1 MTPAFMSEAVRLAC
15 ETMRAGKG
23 GPFGAVI
30 VRAGEVVGRGANQVL
45 GTHDPTAHAEVQAIR
60 DASRRLGQFHL
71 KGCEIYTS
79 CEPCPMC
86 LGAIYWAQLD
96 RIYYALSRHD
106 AAAMGFSDEFLYA
119 ELAKDLARRAIPIQR
134 VPDAGA
140 RAALEEWNRKAD
152 RILY

>member
-1 MTPAFMSEAVRLAC
+1 MNSDFMQEAVRLAQ

-30 VRAGEVVGRGANQVL
+30 VKAGQIVGRGANQVL
-45 GTHDPTAHAEVQAIR
+45 GTNDPTAHAEVQAIR
-60 DASRRLGQFHL
+60 AASRQLGQFHL

-96 RIYYALSRHD
+96 RIYFALSRQD
-106 AAAMGFSDEFLYA
+106 AAAMGFSDEFLYS
-119 ELAKDLARRAIPIQR
+119 ELIKPLDQRTIPIQR
-134 VPDAGA
+134 APDSGA
-140 RAALEEWNRKAD
+140 RSALEEWNRKAD
-152 RILY
+152 RTIY